1 MSETTRTPSRW
12 ITAGVAVVVLGG
24 AGIPAALAS
33 GHDPKARNDHASA
46 RVITHEPANIDLVRT
61 QIYAYYGDPGK
72 TGTASRQ
79 SGYGYDMG
87 KVEAKLS
94 HLLKQRQHW
103 RYGGDKKTVLFDV
116 DDTTLLTYPYEIA
129 SNFAYD
135 PVENAKW
142 VLGEKFP
149 QTFGMVKLVRQAKR
163 MGYDVVYLTGR
174 PSSQQDATIG
184 NLTKVGYP
192 TPDAIYTRDKANPP
206 DYMTCAPDC
215 STIDYKSLT
224 RKHINATGNHIVAN
238 VGDQFS
244 DLAGGFADKTFKLP
258 NPMYYLP

>member
-1 MSETTRTPSRW
+1 MSQTAPTRSRW
-12 ITAGVAVVVLGG
+12 ITAGVAAIVLVG
-24 AGIPAALAS
+24 AGVPAALAND
-33 GHDPKARNDHASA
+33 HHPKAKANRASE
-46 RVITHEPANIDLVRT
+46 RIVTHEPANIDQVRT
-61 QIYAYYGDPGK
+61 QIYAYYGDPDK
-72 TGTASRQ
+72 TGKASRQ

-87 KVEAKLS
+87 RIEHKLN

-103 RYGGDKKTVLFDV
+103 RYGHRTKTLLLDV

-135 PVENAKW
+135 PDENAKW
-142 VLGEKFP
+142 VLGEKFK
-149 QTFGMVKLVRQAKR
+149 QTFGMVGVVRRAKR
-163 MGYDVVYLTGR
+163 MGYDIVYLTGR
-174 PSSQQDATIG
+174 PVSQQDATVG

-192 TPDAIYTRDKANPP
+192 KPDAIFTRDRENPP

-215 STIDYKSLT
+215 TTIQYKSLT
-224 RKHINATGNHIVAN
+224 RKHINSSGRHIVAN

-244 DLAGGFADKTFKLP
+244 DLAGGYADKTFKLP